1 MVRTAARGR
10 LFAGVAATAA
20 MAFVAAISVPVSS
33 SGAAVSTSAL
43 PTIAGLNL
51 GKTEPT
57 TLGGNFPLKSKPPT
71 GKTICY
77 VNNGNPYAQLYL
89 AGMNQAAPALGWTVK
104 VVTANEAQPSTYGT
118 AILSSIQAGCN
129 AVIEAG
135 ANLPYWRAEIPT
147 AQKAHVIIEDALTSD
162 TAANNLPG
170 VIRAQKSEFAQYYQ
184 GVVTGMGYLRS
195 IRQYYPKGN
204 AGVMMMLIS
213 QFKSTEQPLNNGV
226 AAAIHAGC
234 PSCKVSTADFDL
246 SAVLGPNGTAA
257 IIQAL
262 RAHPGTDYLELP
274 GAFFAG
280 LLPAF
285 QAAGLNPIPRVGGTD
300 PLGPAVQ
307 DLKSSNP
314 QAIGWTGQPFAV
326 EGTLMLDALARYYT
340 GTKLTDPWDDLNGKT
355 PPLDPKITPLEVWLT
370 HSTINQYESQNQS
383 FPPDYISLFKSMWH
397 VG

>member
-1 MVRTAARGR
+1 MLRTAARGR
-10 LFAGVAATAA
+10 LFASVAATAA

-184 GVVTGMGYLRS
+184 GVVTGMGFLRS

-246 SAVLGPNGTAA
+246 SAVLGPNS
-257 IIQAL
+257 
-262 RAHPGTDYLELP
+262 DNP
-274 GAFFAG
+274 GATSSPWNGLSRASRRLLRGSAAGVPSGRSQPHTPRRWNGPAGTSGAG
-280 LLPAF
+280 LEVV
-285 QAAGLNPIPRVGGTD
+285 QSAGDRLDRT
-300 PLGPAVQ
+300 AVR
-307 DLKSSNP
+307 S
-314 QAIGWTGQPFAV
+314 
-326 EGTLMLDALARYYT
+326 
-340 GTKLTDPWDDLNGKT
+340 
-355 PPLDPKITPLEVWLT
+355 
-370 HSTINQYESQNQS
+370 
-383 FPPDYISLFKSMWH
+383 
-397 VG
+397 